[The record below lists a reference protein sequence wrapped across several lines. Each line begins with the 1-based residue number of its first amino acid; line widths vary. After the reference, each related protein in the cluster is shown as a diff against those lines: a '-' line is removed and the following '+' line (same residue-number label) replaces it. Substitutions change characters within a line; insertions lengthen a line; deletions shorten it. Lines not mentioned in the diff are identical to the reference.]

1 MPLTTSAAVSGIF
14 NFFNFNQLTA
24 LCFSAYSIAISE
36 NFANFALTLRRET
49 PQGAGT
55 REVIT

>member
-1 MPLTTSAAVSGIF
+1 MPPTTSAAVGGI
-14 NFFNFNQLTA
+14 FNFNQLTA